1 MKKKFPLP
9 LKVNC
14 EGLSRKLIDDLADQ
28 LRHHFR
34 DVQIWEDG
42 EITAANPLGGGHY
55 EIAWRI
61 IDRFGVR
68 AV

>member
-34 DVQIWEDG
+34 DVQICWED
-42 EITAANPLGGGHY
+42 EITAVDPLGYTHY

-61 IDRFGVR
+61 LDRFGVR
-68 AV
+68 AT

>member
-9 LKVNC
+9 LKINC

-28 LRHHFR
+28 LRIHFR
-34 DVQIWEDG
+34 DVRIWED
-42 EITAANPLGGGHY
+42 EITAANPLGGMHY

-61 IDRFGVR
+61 IDRFGVYGS
-68 AV
+68 